1 MKSIRVEKEIPL
13 GTSFNTANANNLSL
27 LLNNDINNIDA
38 QVEGLGTQTRI
49 AGINGSYWRIMYY
62 IDLVVTIVQINP
74 VRAAS
79 YIPTPVK
86 YNHPKSGLI
95 NIQNDDNK
103 CFQWCMK
110 YHQSK
115 KNKHDNRVSVKTKIL
130 DNFNYVG
137 IEYPISFDDISKFE
151 GLYKIS
157 IFVYEI
163 NADDITLAR
172 SGNLNY
178 IQGDNMIYLLKL
190 EEFKCL
196 LHSQKNH
203 LF

>member
-1 MKSIRVEKEIPL
+1 MTKHILKNMRHLKFKTALSLKVMYMEEDPEDELKSIRIEKEIPL
-13 GTSFNTANANNLSL
+13 GTPFNTANANNLSL
-27 LLNNDINNIDA
+27 LLNNDISNIDA

-62 IDLVVTIVQINP
+62 IDLVVTVVQINP

-115 KNKHDNRVSVKTKIL
+115 KINMV
-130 DNFNYVG
+130 
-137 IEYPISFDDISKFE
+137 IE
-151 GLYKIS
+151 L
-157 IFVYEI
+157 VY
-163 NADDITLAR
+163 
-172 SGNLNY
+172 
-178 IQGDNMIYLLKL
+178 
-190 EEFKCL
+190 
-196 LHSQKNH
+196 
-203 LF
+203 